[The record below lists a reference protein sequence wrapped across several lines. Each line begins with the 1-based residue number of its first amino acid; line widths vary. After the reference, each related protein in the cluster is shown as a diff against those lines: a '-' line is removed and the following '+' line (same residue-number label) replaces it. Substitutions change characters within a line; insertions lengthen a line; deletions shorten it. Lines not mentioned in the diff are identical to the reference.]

1 IEDYKV
7 NELLQNEQLG
17 ALNLTLKAKGKGTN
31 INSLDANVEVNISSF
46 RFNNYDIN
54 DLKLTGDIE
63 NGRGKV
69 ISKYKDYNVNL
80 DLYATVVLDS
90 VSPEATVELDIIGA
104 DLKTLGL
111 MKRNVKTGMK
121 IYADFKGN
129 TTNYDIA
136 AIVDEGVVVY
146 DNKTYLIGDLNALAH
161 VRKDTTSV
169 SIKNKL
175 IDLLLQSNTDPQTFS
190 KSLQRHAFSYFYR
203 DAEVPDSITNPVNLK
218 LRGKIIQAP
227 ILNEVF
233 LVNVE
238 DLDTVKI
245 AVDFHEKERQLTAN
259 ITAPHINY
267 SGYELDSLSFSM
279 DTDKDKFVFDLG
291 FNEIKAGPFNI
302 QKTVLKGN
310 QANNELSLDFIAYHQ
325 EEKMIQ
331 ILSKITGNRER
342 LRLHVLPPD
351 LIFNKTP
358 WKTPATNEI
367 IYTDNKL
374 AFNDFRFSKGD
385 QSVEFTDNLPEI
397 SKNHIA
403 IDFKNFQ
410 LSEFLSYLN
419 PDDKLASGNLNGY
432 FTLEEPFTDT
442 GIVADLDI
450 QQLAFMDVDMGT
462 LSLDAKSL
470 GGNSYDFN
478 AAMKGGEIDLDLKG
492 GYLADETG
500 ANLDLNLDINQ
511 FNMTAV
517 TGFSQGEITET
528 DGSFSGNF
536 QLSGT
541 TNKPIYEGE
550 LNFNDADFK
559 IKMFNTAFTLI
570 NENLKV
576 NNGGL
581 FMDNFTIRDENQNLL
596 VASGSIGTESFINP
610 TFDLKI
616 NADNFQVLN
625 ATKDD
630 NDWLYGKVSFDAIA
644 EITGDLQ
651 IPEIATNITLGS
663 DTDVTYVMPSA
674 TVNVEE
680 RDGVV
685 IFVNRENP

>member
-1 IEDYKV
+1 
-7 NELLQNEQLG
+7 
-17 ALNLTLKAKGKGTN
+17 
-31 INSLDANVEVNISSF
+31 
-46 RFNNYDIN
+46 
-54 DLKLTGDIE
+54 
-63 NGRGKV
+63 
-69 ISKYKDYNVNL
+69 
-80 DLYATVVLDS
+80 
-90 VSPEATVELDIIGA
+90 
-104 DLKTLGL
+104 
-111 MKRNVKTGMK
+111 
-121 IYADFKGN
+121 
-129 TTNYDIA
+129 
-136 AIVDEGVVVY
+136 
-146 DNKTYLIGDLNALAH
+146 
-161 VRKDTTSV
+161 
-169 SIKNKL
+169 
-175 IDLLLQSNTDPQTFS
+175 
-190 KSLQRHAFSYFYR
+190 
-203 DAEVPDSITNPVNLK
+203 
-218 LRGKIIQAP
+218 
-227 ILNEVF
+227 
-233 LVNVE
+233 
-238 DLDTVKI
+238 
-245 AVDFHEKERQLTAN
+245 
-259 ITAPHINY
+259 
-267 SGYELDSLSFSM
+267 
-279 DTDKDKFVFDLG
+279 
-291 FNEIKAGPFNI
+291 
-302 QKTVLKGN
+302 
-310 QANNELSLDFIAYHQ
+310 
-325 EEKMIQ
+325 
-331 ILSKITGNRER
+331 
-342 LRLHVLPPD
+342 
-351 LIFNKTP
+351 
-358 WKTPATNEI
+358 
-367 IYTDNKL
+367 
-374 AFNDFRFSKGD
+374 
-385 QSVEFTDNLPEI
+385 
-397 SKNHIA
+397 
-403 IDFKNFQ
+403 
-410 LSEFLSYLN
+410 SYLN

-685 IFVNRENP
+685 IFVNRENPDAILTRTEEQTAVIKGFDISAYLKVGKDAAVTVVIDEETGDNFKVSGDGDLNFNMNPNGNMNLSGIYEVEDGHYELNLYS